1 MDDLKTRIRTT
12 QCEFEIQLEHTARLA
27 QLLRQLMAKQEA
39 EEAAKRLSEFAGGEC
54 AVIWSD
60 KD

>member
-12 QCEFEIQLEHTARLA
+12 QCEFEIQLERTARLA
-27 QLLRQLMAKQEA
+27 QQLTALVAQLAA
-39 EEAAKRLSEFAGGEC
+39 EDAAQPQGGH
-54 AVIWSD
+54 AYGKPIFIWND